1 MVGLKKH
8 FQEERLYGMAKTSW
22 IKVEE
27 SMSKEELLDILI
39 EGIQLGQQPM
49 IQTTLKLIGAIKP
62 TLQAQLLLKI
72 LQKLLN

>member
-1 MVGLKKH
+1 
-8 FQEERLYGMAKTSW
+8 
-22 IKVEE
+22 
-27 SMSKEELLDILI
+27 MSKEELLDILI

-49 IQTTLKLIGAIKP
+49 IQKTLKLIGAIKP

>member
-1 MVGLKKH
+1 
-8 FQEERLYGMAKTSW
+8 
-22 IKVEE
+22 
-27 SMSKEELLDILI
+27 MSKEELLDILI